1 MKQKFSTIFLL
12 LLLLL
17 AGSRVVAQN
26 APKPFDIEQPS
37 LRVFLPAPEL
47 ATGRAVVAC
56 PGGGYSHL
64 AFEHEGCDW
73 APYFNKQG
81 IALIVL
87 KYRMPKGDRTL
98 PISDAEAAMKVV
110 RDSADVWNL
119 NPNDIGIM
127 GSSAG
132 GHLATA
138 AATLA
143 QNRPNAAIL
152 GYAVT
157 SQHVQACNPN
167 APETISAVDRKT
179 PPCFVFATR
188 TDSMVPINN
197 SIDFMRAL
205 SDNGVAFESHI
216 YAYGPHGFSTC
227 ESSIQDTRPQT
238 ICSRVP
244 HWVEDSIG
252 WLKDIFGECTLEGM
266 TDPLCPAHINDN
278 YLDYLT
284 VDCTFAHV
292 MAIPEAATLLAPMID
307 TLIAGLSEQAK
318 GMSAAFDD
326 SNGTS
331 MVSDMKLRDL
341 LAYGKISDDEL
352 KALDN
357 QLRQISVI

>member
-1 MKQKFSTIFLL
+1 MNTEVLTLNEERNVTLTTYIQDCGEGF
-12 LLLLL
+12 
-17 AGSRVVAQN
+17 GCVA
-26 APKPFDIEQPS
+26 K
-37 LRVFLPAPEL
+37 RPAVL
-47 ATGRAVVAC
+47 IL
-56 PGGGYSHL
+56 PGGAYQMCSDREADPVAFAFAKAGYHAFVLRYSVMDDCTWPNPLNDYEQAMTLIRSH
-64 AFEHEGCDW
+64 ADTWHIYED
-73 APYFNKQG
+73 K
-81 IALIVL
+81 IAV
-87 KYRMPKGDRTL
+87 
-98 PISDAEAAMKVV
+98 
-110 RDSADVWNL
+110 
-119 NPNDIGIM
+119 IGF
-127 GSSAG
+127 SAG

-266 TDPLCPAHINDN
+266 TEPLCPAHINDN

-292 MAIPEAATLLAPMID
+292 MAIPEASALLAPMID
-307 TLIAGLSEQAK
+307 NLIAGLSEQAK

-326 SNGTS
+326 SNGSS

-357 QLRQISVI
+357 QLRQISVG

>member
-127 GSSAG
+127 
-132 GHLATA
+132 LIC
-138 AATLA
+138 
-143 QNRPNAAIL
+143 RW
-152 GYAVT
+152 T
-157 SQHVQACNPN
+157 SGIYHCHSRQ
-167 APETISAVDRKT
+167 
-179 PPCFVFATR
+179 TR
-188 TDSMVPINN
+188 TSSEFPDSV
-197 SIDFMRAL
+197 L
-205 SDNGVAFESHI
+205 S
-216 YAYGPHGFSTC
+216 C
-227 ESSIQDTRPQT
+227 
-238 ICSRVP
+238 
-244 HWVEDSIG
+244 
-252 WLKDIFGECTLEGM
+252 
-266 TDPLCPAHINDN
+266 
-278 YLDYLT
+278 DY
-284 VDCTFAHV
+284 D
-292 MAIPEAATLLAPMID
+292 
-307 TLIAGLSEQAK
+307 G
-318 GMSAAFDD
+318 
-326 SNGTS
+326 
-331 MVSDMKLRDL
+331 
-341 LAYGKISDDEL
+341 
-352 KALDN
+352 
-357 QLRQISVI
+357 